1 MVNIHIFCSNIYS
14 GDSEF
19 VGGENFDNY
28 SEFLDFAKRIW
39 LRCNVTSETHEC
51 EVIAS
56 AENTPEGFPSQ
67 FGLGLFVFHYN
78 KRKGTHEIFIS
89 HTINDDYIEAFEQV
103 GMSEVFQTSIT
114 EEELFRSR
122 FEFLYNLNNPHRLLG
137 TWIKK
142 LDDDFVLYELLEEEK
157 NISEAS
163 DELIS
168 NSLLSTVLKFA
179 KKYSKSKEMLFWL
192 GSKDGKKFLSN
203 FNEYDSASGKL
214 SSAADAFLKELK
226 KSNSPNI
233 LIDEFINRFEFNSI
247 PEPLLF

>member
-1 MVNIHIFCSNIYS
+1 MVNISIFCSNIYS
-14 GDSEF
+14 GHGEF
-19 VGGENFDNY
+19 VGGSDFDNY
-28 SEFLDFAKRIW
+28 REFLDFAKRIW

-56 AENTPEGFPSQ
+56 AENPPEGFPSQ

-78 KRKGTHEIFIS
+78 KRKGTHEICIS
-89 HTINDDYIEAFEQV
+89 HTINDDYIEAFEKV
-103 GMSEVFQTSIT
+103 GMSETYQNSIT

-122 FEFLYNLNNPHRLLG
+122 FEFLDNLNNPHRLLG

-142 LDDDFVLYELLEEEK
+142 LDNDIVLFELLEEDK

-163 DELIS
+163 AELQG

-179 KKYSKSKEMLFWL
+179 RKHSKAKEILYWL

-203 FNEYDSASGKL
+203 YDEYDSASEKL
-214 SSAADAFLKELK
+214 STAVGAFLKELK
-226 KSNSPNI
+226 KSNTPNI
-233 LIDEFINRFEFNSI
+233 LIDEFIIRFESNSI
-247 PEPLLF
+247 PEPSLI